1 MTNQHWIYETDS
13 DNFCRYSLG
22 YCCKTPLLCVGVN
35 PSTATPEKLDPTI
48 RSVARIAHYDGWIM
62 INLYPQRATKPND
75 MDSIINDSICKQ
87 NLFVINSILNKYEI
101 TEIWAAWGTLIAKRP
116 YLKKCLSDIYSITSN
131 YKWITFGPSSKA
143 GHPHHPLYLSSN
155 APKKVFDLASYI
167 SQLK

>member
-22 YCCKTPLLCVGVN
+22 YCCKTPLLCVN

-48 RSVARIAHYDGWIM
+48 RSVARIAHINNYDGWIM

-101 TEIWAAWGTLIAKRP
+101 TEILFTEIV
-116 YLKKCLSDIYSITSN
+116 Y
-131 YKWITFGPSSKA
+131 
-143 GHPHHPLYLSSN
+143 
-155 APKKVFDLASYI
+155 
-167 SQLK
+167 